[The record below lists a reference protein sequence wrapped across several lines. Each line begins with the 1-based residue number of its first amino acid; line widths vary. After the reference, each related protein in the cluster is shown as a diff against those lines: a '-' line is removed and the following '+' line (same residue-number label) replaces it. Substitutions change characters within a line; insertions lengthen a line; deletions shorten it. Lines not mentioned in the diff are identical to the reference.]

1 MNSTLSLLFWAV
13 FAAYIVH
20 IIDETLIGGGF
31 VTKVQE
37 RWWPAYT
44 ARKFFFFNAAFLAI
58 TGACIL
64 AYDIIGSPVLFL
76 PLAIAVVYATH
87 GVTFHLWY
95 TLRYREYSPGLVTS
109 PLYWML
115 VYLIGRQLS
124 EANEPAS
131 QVWAGVIAGIA
142 GGVLLSL
149 SPTVIF
155 PRLLAQP
162 RR

>member
-1 MNSTLSLLFWAV
+1 MNTTLSFLFWAV

-31 VTKVQE
+31 VEKVRE
-37 RWWPAYT
+37 HWWPGYT
-44 ARKFFFFNAAFLAI
+44 ARMFFFFNAAFLAI
-58 TGACIL
+58 TAACIL
-64 AYDIIGSPVLFL
+64 AYDAIGSAVLFL
-76 PLAIAVVYATH
+76 PLAFAVLFATH
-87 GVTFHLWY
+87 GVTFHLWW

-109 PLYWML
+109 PLYWVL

-131 QVWAGVIAGIA
+131 QVWTGVIVGIA

-155 PRLLAQP
+155 PRLLAKP
-162 RR
+162 HH